1 MAYCKSLI
9 NDQWSLIMQFS
20 NMSFISMYSHV
31 YSGIHVALL
40 LKSVF
45 LFICIFNFICS
56 DLSSISSYSR
66 LYSGMVALRKFASH
80 ANSKHL
86 QQIQYW
92 EDPRNWNIWCI
103 LTQKFQVNFPCVWS
117 TFWCTLMIAILIF
130 IIVVIII
137 IIIFICVWSTFWWG
151 RRSRCPPRSG
161 FPEMRRCKPGWLE
174 PGEEKRIWIIDYS
187 NCPRHTKKIKDQSL
201 AINLNVSKIGFL
213 KVSWS

>member
-1 MAYCKSLI
+1 MDWLDWTGWPIA
-9 NDQWSLIMQFS
+9 NQWSLIMQLS

-161 FPEMRRCKPGWLE
+161 FPVRQQCKPGWRE
-174 PGEEKRIWIIDYS
+174 PAEEKEIGSLIILIAP
-187 NCPRHTKKIKDQSL
+187 PRPHTHTKK
-201 AINLNVSKIGFL
+201 
-213 KVSWS
+213 

>member
-45 LFICIFNFICS
+45 LFICIFNSICS

-86 QQIQYW
+86 QQLQYW

-103 LTQKFQVNFPCVWS
+103 LTQKFQVNFSCVWS
-117 TFWCTLMIAILIF
+117 TFCCTLIIVISIV

-161 FPEMRRCKPGWLE
+161 FPERQQCKPGWRE
-174 PGEEKRIWIIDYS
+174 PAEEKEIGSLIILIA
-187 NCPRHTKKIKDQSL
+187 PTHMHQKIKD
-201 AINLNVSKIGFL
+201 
-213 KVSWS
+213 

>member
-1 MAYCKSLI
+1 MLLLLFVIFVFNFIPLFYLDWLDWTGWPIANHWSMI
-9 NDQWSLIMQFS
+9 NDHWSMIMQFS

-45 LFICIFNFICS
+45 LFICIFNSICS

-86 QQIQYW
+86 QQLQYW

-103 LTQKFQVNFPCVWS
+103 LTQKFQVNFSCVWS
-117 TFWCTLMIAILIF
+117 TFCCTL
-130 IIVVIII
+130 IIVRDAVIY
-137 IIIFICVWSTFWWG
+137 V
-151 RRSRCPPRSG
+151 
-161 FPEMRRCKPGWLE
+161 
-174 PGEEKRIWIIDYS
+174 
-187 NCPRHTKKIKDQSL
+187 L
-201 AINLNVSKIGFL
+201 ADFVR
-213 KVSWS
+213 

>member
-45 LFICIFNFICS
+45 LFICIFNSICS

-86 QQIQYW
+86 QQLQYW
-92 EDPRNWNIWCI
+92 EDPRNWIIWCI
-103 LTQKFQVNFPCVWS
+103 LTQKFQVNFLCVWS
-117 TFWCTLMIAILIF
+117 TFCCTL
-130 IIVVIII
+130 IIVISSYYCRYCCHYYLYMCMEYFLMGQKKSVPSS
-137 IIIFICVWSTFWWG
+137 FRF
-151 RRSRCPPRSG
+151 SR
-161 FPEMRRCKPGWLE
+161 EATM
-174 PGEEKRIWIIDYS
+174 
-187 NCPRHTKKIKDQSL
+187 
-201 AINLNVSKIGFL
+201 
-213 KVSWS
+213 

>member
-20 NMSFISMYSHV
+20 KMSFISMYSHV

-45 LFICIFNFICS
+45 LFICIFNSICS

-86 QQIQYW
+86 QQLQYW
-92 EDPRNWNIWCI
+92 KDSRNWNIWCI
-103 LTQKFQVNFPCVWS
+103 LMQKFQVNFSCVWS
-117 TFWCTLMIAILIF
+117 IFWCTL
-130 IIVVIII
+130 III
-137 IIIFICVWSTFWWG
+137 ILNYYLILLSLYVYGVLFDG
-151 RRSRCPPRSG
+151 A
-161 FPEMRRCKPGWLE
+161 
-174 PGEEKRIWIIDYS
+174 EEVGALLVQVFQRG
-187 NCPRHTKKIKDQSL
+187 N
-201 AINLNVSKIGFL
+201 NVSRAGKSLQRKKKLDHWLF
-213 KVSWS
+213 